1 MKAGETK
8 TFNLTFP
15 ENYPAKNLAG
25 KEVQF
30 EVTLKE
36 VDEEILPALDDKFA
50 KTSALTMVSTNSRL
64 TLRKPPTRSDS
75 SS

>member
-36 VDEEILPALDDKFA
+36 VDEEILPALDDK
-50 KTSALTMVSTNSRL
+50 V
-64 TLRKPPTRSDS
+64 RKRPRR
-75 SS
+75 